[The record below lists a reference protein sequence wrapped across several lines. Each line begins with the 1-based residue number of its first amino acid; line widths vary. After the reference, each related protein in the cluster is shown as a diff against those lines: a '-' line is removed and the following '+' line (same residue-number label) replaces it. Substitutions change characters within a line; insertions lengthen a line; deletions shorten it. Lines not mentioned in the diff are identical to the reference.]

1 VDLALIASAS
11 AACLFVGILLFAEVG
26 RRLGTARLTHDP
38 EGLTRGASAAEAAVF
53 GLLGLLIAF
62 TFSGA
67 ASRFEDRRHLITSE
81 ANAIGTAYL
90 RIDLLPADT
99 QPEMKELFR
108 RYVNIRS
115 ATYRNVADEAATDA
129 KLAEGVALQGHIWA
143 KALTACRR
151 PEASAQ
157 ATMLLVPALNDMID
171 ITTTRVTAN
180 RNHPPLVVF
189 LLLGGMS
196 LVGALLI
203 GYGTSP
209 NKNRSWFHPVVFAAI
224 LSLAVYVIVD
234 LEFPRLGLIRV
245 DAADQVLLELQK
257 SMQ

>member
-1 VDLALIASAS
+1 VELALIASA
-11 AACLFVGILLFAEVG
+11 AAASLFFGILLFAEIG
-26 RRLGTARLTHDP
+26 RRIGTARLTRDP
-38 EGLTRGASAAEAAVF
+38 DGLTKGASAAEAAVF

-67 ASRFEDRRHLITSE
+67 ASRFEDRRHLITTE

-99 QPEMKELFR
+99 QPEIKDLFR
-108 RYVNIRS
+108 RYVDVRW
-115 ATYRNVADEAATDA
+115 ATYRDFADQTATDA
-129 KLAEGVALQGHIWA
+129 KLAEGAALQGKIWA

-151 PEASAQ
+151 PEAPAH
-157 ATMLLVPALNDMID
+157 AAMLVLPALNEMID
-171 ITTTRVTAN
+171 ITTTRVMAT

-189 LLLGGMS
+189 LLLGGLS
-196 LVGALLI
+196 LVGALLV

-209 NKNRSWFHPVVFAAI
+209 NKDRSWFHTVVFAAI
-224 LSLAVYVIVD
+224 LSLTVWVIVD
-234 LEFPRLGLIRV
+234 LEYPRLGLIRV
-245 DAADQVLLELQK
+245 DAADQVLLELRE